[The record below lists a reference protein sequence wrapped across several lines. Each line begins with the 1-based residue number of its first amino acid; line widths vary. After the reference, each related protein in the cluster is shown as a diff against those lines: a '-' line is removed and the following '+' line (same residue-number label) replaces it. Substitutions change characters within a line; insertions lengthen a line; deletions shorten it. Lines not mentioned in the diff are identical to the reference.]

1 MSLAE
6 LRSGEPMTDGAR
18 TEILDAAAACFME
31 RGYAA
36 TSIDDVARRLR
47 ATKGRIYHHF
57 ASKADLFAQIFR
69 TGMDMNFAAIE
80 PLRGLDEPAI
90 DIWTKMA
97 RTHVRQ
103 MIVTR
108 AYQRVVWEGVEMHL
122 RGATTP
128 EQRSQLNELV
138 EYRTDYSNVF
148 REQMARAR
156 DDGDMDFASLS
167 IANQMM
173 FMALNSPIFWYKPR
187 PGEGT
192 QDIDKIVDQIVA
204 FARRGL
210 GGQDRTAT

>member
-1 MSLAE
+1 MVLAE
-6 LRSGEPMTDGAR
+6 LGTGEPVTEGAR
-18 TEILDAAAACFME
+18 IEILDAAAACFME

-57 ASKADLFAQIFR
+57 SSKADLFAQIFR

-80 PLRGLDEPAI
+80 PFRSLDEPVVAV
-90 DIWTKMA
+90 WTKMA

-128 EQRSQLNELV
+128 EQRSQFNELV
-138 EYRTDYSNVF
+138 EYRTQYSNVF
-148 REQMARAR
+148 RAQLARAR
-156 DDGDMDFASLS
+156 DEGDMHFADLS

-187 PGEGT
+187 PGESMR
-192 QDIDKIVDQIVA
+192 DIDNIVEQVVA
-204 FARRGL
+204 FARGGL
-210 GGQDRTAT
+210 GGKETEEP

>member
-6 LRSGEPMTDGAR
+6 PGIIDTADTAR
-18 TEILDAAAACFME
+18 AEILDAAATCFME

-57 ASKADLFAQIFR
+57 PSKADLFAQIFR

-80 PLRGLDEPAI
+80 PLRTSTARAVDV
-90 DIWTKMA
+90 WTQMA
-97 RTHVRQ
+97 RRHVRQ

-108 AYQRVVWEGVEMHL
+108 AYQRVVWKGVEMHL

-128 EQRSQLNELV
+128 EQRSQFNELV
-138 EYRTDYSNVF
+138 EYRTEYSNVF
-148 REQMARAR
+148 REQMLRAR
-156 DDGDMDFASLS
+156 DQGDMRFANLS

-192 QDIDKIVDQIVA
+192 RDIDNIVEQIVA
-204 FARRGL
+204 FALGGL
-210 GGQDRTAT
+210 GGRAG